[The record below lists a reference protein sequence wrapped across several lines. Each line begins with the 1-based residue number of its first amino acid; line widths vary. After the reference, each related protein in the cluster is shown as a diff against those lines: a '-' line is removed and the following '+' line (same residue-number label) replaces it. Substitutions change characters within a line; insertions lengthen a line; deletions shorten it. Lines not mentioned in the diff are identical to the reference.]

1 MNDQNAGGVSRFS
14 GSFMS
19 PCAPL
24 QTTMNDCLVFARKDE
39 LKQKNKAKSAKL
51 REQFKEFKEYKEP
64 ETVVANDTATN
75 NDNSGITSETI
86 ESQHKMVT
94 IANPVEAVINKEK
107 PTKIVEYGAHYAET
121 AAKKEGGGGGSWL
134 GGWFSK

>member
-1 MNDQNAGGVSRFS
+1 MQCMNDQNSGGVSRFS

-51 REQFKEFKEYKEP
+51 RDQFKEFKEYKEP
-64 ETVVANDTATN
+64 ETAVATDTPKNSDTSQNEVKTIGTIVEPVVD
-75 NDNSGITSETI
+75 
-86 ESQHKMVT
+86 
-94 IANPVEAVINKEK
+94 KEK
-107 PTKIVEYGAHYAET
+107 PSKTVEYGAHYA
-121 AAKKEGGGGGSWL
+121 KKEESGSFF

>member
-1 MNDQNAGGVSRFS
+1 MNDQNSGGVSRFS

-24 QTTMNDCLVFARKDE
+24 QTTMNDCLVLARKSE
-39 LKQKNKAKSAKL
+39 LKEKNKAKSAKL

-64 ETVVANDTATN
+64 EIPVASAKAENTDI
-75 NDNSGITSETI
+75 SKSEVKTI
-86 ESQHKMVT
+86 ET
-94 IANPVEAVINKEK
+94 PVVIEEK
-107 PTKIVEYGAHYAET
+107 PSKTVEYGQHYAEA
-121 AAKKEGGGGGSWL
+121 AAKKEGGSWL